1 MDNLNIVVT
10 TFSLHIIKFVI
21 IVADKVKS
29 QKSCLPTL
37 HDKKNTGKVA
47 IISFT

>member
-1 MDNLNIVVT
+1 MDTLKIVVT
-10 TFSLHIIKFVI
+10 TFSLHDIKVVI

-29 QKSCLPTL
+29 QKSCIPTL
-37 HDKKNTGKVA
+37 HEKNTGKVA